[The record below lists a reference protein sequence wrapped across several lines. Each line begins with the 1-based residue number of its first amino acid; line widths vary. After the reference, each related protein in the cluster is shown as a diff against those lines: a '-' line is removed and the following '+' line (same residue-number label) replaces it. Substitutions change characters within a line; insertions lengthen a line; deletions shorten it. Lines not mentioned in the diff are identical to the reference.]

1 MRYPRVLTVAVL
13 GLTLVM
19 AGCSNDEAGESRGK
33 GFNDTDIVFATGM
46 IQHHAQALQMVDLT
60 MGHDLAP
67 EVQRLADEIRAAQT
81 PEIEQMADWLQDWE
95 QPVPETVRD
104 HANAD
109 SEGMDMDSDL
119 PGMMSGEDLQSL
131 EQAEGTDFQQMW
143 LEMMI
148 EHHEGAIEMADEE
161 RQNGEHPQAVAMAQ
175 DIADAQAEEIST
187 MKNLLGQ

>member
-1 MRYPRVLTVAVL
+1 MRYRRVLTVAVL

-19 AGCSNDEAGESRGK
+19 AGCSTGETGESGGK
-33 GFNDTDIVFATGM
+33 GFNDTDIAFATDM
-46 IQHHAQALQMVDLT
+46 IQHHAQALQMVDFT
-60 MGHDLAP
+60 MSHDLDP
-67 EVQRLADEIRAAQT
+67 EVQQLADDVRAAQA
-81 PEIEQMADWLQDWE
+81 PEIEIMADWLLDWE

-175 DIADAQAEEIST
+175 DIADAQAEEIGT